1 MTMESF
7 KQLTAIERKS
17 LLQKRGLNV
26 SGTKNQQIKR
36 LEESDDNRP
45 YHSLKDFQLQTT
57 LDRKKRP
64 QGVKNKLRDNI
75 RQMEYVFGLRSRI
88 TKLDDLKP
96 LSKSQLR
103 LNLTECLFFP
113 YELDVSK
120 EICLWCS
127 KRNTCDIKEQN
138 RFSRDLSIQ
147 IGSKYHTNKEYKKDS
162 EVIIN
167 WFEEKKYV
175 AKSEIEG
182 MLFTNISDP
191 FRPGYGLQ
199 EDRKLTI
206 IPLTEVS
213 SFQMKQGHNWSH
225 MFFSEYM
232 GRTLTVFEASVLNSL
247 PNDDKFKLN
256 KKSLFQKIS
265 GLKNLFAKC
274 ELSGPISTEGF
285 AQKIQNSTFFS
296 NSLSDSLSTED
307 VFFHGLLKKTE
318 YLFNSGLYDSN
329 VELFYNFDP
338 SLTFNQHLAQYYYEV
353 YNVLQGI
360 PPQYDEKY
368 FIASREYAQIF
379 YSDKVESLKLPLH
392 YQILRLNLIKNLSHS
407 WMIIDSSDYPLL
419 NHHANKPTL
428 PAEWLQKSTIVP
440 SSLEIHLRKS
450 VQGVRLQHWDSTVAE
465 EINIDFGRRVNYFS
479 PSEIFTA
486 HSMNLL
492 LINYLSSTGDAKQ
505 LKMFEKLENL
515 MQLIFFKYIH
525 GNEYDD
531 KPLVHKFLKEFMK
544 PEYRKETPLQCLR
557 ALGRNKDFQTFIK
570 YIENPDGTDDEKN
583 KITWEIQF
591 KSPKVSDSIIEDQVE
606 WYFRHVSL
614 NNEFQDVEIR
624 ESGHIWEL
632 YHETSSNLIF
642 QKQILNQLIDILNW
656 SPEEVLQPLSSFG
669 NLWISP
675 GILDIL
681 NIEGIYANNLRELIR
696 KKLNQEG
703 TQGVLMVALEPELSI
718 VEQFFGSAKTR
729 LESISNEIQVHTWLP
744 ATPVGPHSRNFLHI
758 GKVG

>member
-7 KQLTAIERKS
+7 KQLTAIQRKS

-36 LEESDDNRP
+36 LEKSDDNRP
-45 YHSLKDFQLQTT
+45 YHSLEDFQLQTT
-57 LDRKKRP
+57 IDRKKRP
-64 QGVKNKLRDNI
+64 QGIKNKLRDNI

-96 LSKSQLR
+96 LSNSQLR
-103 LNLTECLFFP
+103 PNLTECLFFP
-113 YELDVSK
+113 YELQVSK

-138 RFSRDLSIQ
+138 RFSRNLSIQ

-162 EVIIN
+162 EVLKN

-206 IPLTEVS
+206 IPLTEVT

-256 KKSLFQKIS
+256 KKSSFQKIN
-265 GLKNLFAKC
+265 GLRNLFAKC
-274 ELSGPISTEGF
+274 EISGPISTEEF
-285 AQKIQNSTFFS
+285 AKKIQNSTFFS

-307 VFFHGLLKKTE
+307 VFFHGLLEKTE

-329 VELFYNFDP
+329 VELFYNFDL
-338 SLTFNQHLAQYYYEV
+338 SLTFNQHLTQYYYEV

-360 PPQYDEKY
+360 PSQYDEKY
-368 FIASREYAQIF
+368 FIASREYAQIC

-407 WMIIDSSDYPLL
+407 WIIIDSSDYPLL

-440 SSLEIHLRKS
+440 SSLKIHLRNS

-465 EINIDFGRRVNYFS
+465 ETNIDFGRRVNYFS

-505 LKMFEKLENL
+505 LKMFEKLENI

-525 GNEYDD
+525 GNEYDN

-557 ALGRNKDFQTFIK
+557 TLGRDQDFQTFIN
-570 YIENPDGTDDEKN
+570 YIEDPDGTDYETN

-591 KSPKVSDSIIEDQVE
+591 KSPKVSDSIIEDQVG

-614 NNEFQDVEIR
+614 NNEFQDDEIS
-624 ESGHIWEL
+624 ESGHIWKL
-632 YHETSSNLIF
+632 YHETSSNITF

-681 NIEGIYANNLRELIR
+681 NKEGIYANNLRELIR

-729 LESISNEIQVHTWLP
+729 LESISDEIQVHTWLP
-744 ATPVGPHSRNFLHI
+744 ETPVGPHSRNFLHI